1 MNRAWRWAAAD
12 PPLSRLRFR
21 DDGANIAGMTLP
33 RIVEQV
39 PVYDGWYR
47 LHRLGIEM
55 SDGHVVERHLLECRT
70 AAAVLPY
77 DPVRRVAMLVS
88 QPRAAVIA
96 CGQAPLLEAIAGNL
110 DGQEPEDCAR
120 QEALEEAGL
129 QLRGQMQPVAC
140 IWPMAPIATERVHLY
155 LTEYFAEDRVGA
167 GGGAAGEHEHVATHE
182 IALDELRAMAQDG
195 RLSDAKTLILAQA
208 LILTRP
214 GLWAPVSQWG

>member
-1 MNRAWRWAAAD
+1 
-12 PPLSRLRFR
+12 
-21 DDGANIAGMTLP
+21 MTGP

-55 SDGHVVERHLLECRT
+55 PDGAVAERHLLECRL

-96 CGQAPLLEAIAGNL
+96 LGEKPLLEAIAGNL
-110 DGQEPEDCAR
+110 DDMNPEECVR

-129 QLRGQMQPVAC
+129 HLRGTLEPVAC
-140 IWPMAPIATERVHLY
+140 IWPMPPIATERVHLY
-155 LTEYFAEDRVGA
+155 LAEYSAADCV
-167 GGGAAGEHEHVATHE
+167 GGGGGVAEEHEHVETHE
-182 IALDELRAMAQDG
+182 IALDDLRAMVLG
-195 RLSDAKTLILAQA
+195 GGLTDAKTLILAQA
-208 LILTRP
+208 LLLARP
-214 GLWAPVSQWG
+214 GLWESTSPGSRAER